1 MRSLNHQKQRVCTL
15 RGIAILLVLMG
26 LTGCGTLQS
35 TFAPPLVSPNGS
47 QGSGMEK
54 WDVEQYM
61 DRKGP
66 NPMSKEKLTR
76 PSRYETFLNDAKEQY
91 HAKKSQFQEYV
102 SKINAEWTKVTSTFS
117 GE

>member
-1 MRSLNHQKQRVCTL
+1 MLRSPIRATIILAV
-15 RGIAILLVLMG
+15 IAI
-26 LTGCGTLQS
+26 TSPS

-76 PSRYETFLNDAKEQY
+76 PSRYETFLNDAKEALL
-91 HAKKSQFQEYV
+91 HKKWELTHLI
-102 SKINAEWTKVTSTFS
+102 KE
-117 GE
+117 